1 MGGINHQPCSS
12 YLRTS
17 TTISRLMT
25 AAYASF
31 LRANV
36 ALEDVILEELDGR
49 RGDLSP
55 VLGELADSTS
65 LLLQCRGSFGDLRA
79 QMKALGFS
87 DLPTLHEVNLD
98 ALGED
103 LGRVGAVDRESWT
116 LFANTMRRKGFRGTL
131 SLLEESNESLI
142 NLTAQLRG
150 EAEALVPEVQRGQLS
165 RVLEENRSGNI
176 KLTFATLFNTWSTY
190 TQEFLASS
198 LISTELWYA
207 HKGFGSVV
215 PQSIQGRVSA

>member
-12 YLRTS
+12 YLRNS

-55 VLGELADSTS
+55 VLSALSDSRS
-65 LLLQCRGSFGDLRA
+65 LLLQCKASFGNLRL
-79 QMKALGFS
+79 QMKVLGFS

-103 LGRVGAVDRESWT
+103 LGCVGAVDRESWK
-116 LFANTMRRKGFRGTL
+116 LFANTMRHKGFRGAL

-150 EAEALVPEVQRGQLS
+150 EAEALLPEAQRGQLS
-165 RVLEENRSGNI
+165 LVLEENRSGNL
-176 KLTFATLFNTWSTY
+176 KLTFAMLFSTWSTY

-207 HKGFGSVV
+207 YKGFGSVV
-215 PQSIQGRVSA
+215 PQSVQGRTSA

>member
-1 MGGINHQPCSS
+1 MGGINHQPCGS

-49 RGDLSP
+49 KGDLTP
-55 VLGELADSTS
+55 VLDELAESKS
-65 LLLQCRGSFGDLRA
+65 LLLRCKGSFGDLRL
-79 QMKALGFS
+79 QMKTLGFS
-87 DLPTLHEVNLD
+87 DLPTLHEVDLD

-103 LGRVGAVDRESWT
+103 LGCVGAVDRESWM
-116 LFANTMRRKGFRGTL
+116 LFANTMRSQGFKGSL
-131 SLLEESNESLI
+131 ALLEGSNEYLI
-142 NLTAQLRG
+142 SLTAQLRG
-150 EAEALVPEVQRGQLS
+150 EVEVLVPEVQRGQLS
-165 RVLEENRSGNI
+165 RVLEENRPGNI
-176 KLTFATLFNTWSTY
+176 KLTFATLFNAWSTY

-207 HKGFGSVV
+207 HKGFGSVA
-215 PQSIQGRVSA
+215 PQSIQGRASA